1 MQVEQGK
8 DKLQQAL
15 TEAQS
20 QLAVSEAKVA
30 TLQASLQQAESR
42 AATLDLQLK
51 PKSTSDTGD
60 STFCQNLL
68 ISAVSTCHLLRCSL
82 YLCPVFQILTQHL
95 SLLGYIH
102 EW

>member
-30 TLQASLQQAESR
+30 TLQASVQQAESR
-42 AATLDLQLK
+42 AAALDLQLK
-51 PKSTSDTGD
+51 PKSSSDKGD
-60 STFCQNLL
+60 STFGQTCSNLL
-68 ISAVSTCHLLRCSL
+68 SVRVIPSLQSVSVARPASGFKC
-82 YLCPVFQILTQHL
+82 
-95 SLLGYIH
+95 
-102 EW
+102 